1 MTYSKEQA
9 AVNKALE
16 IYSMREHF
24 LNVANKSTDADSEV
38 RKHAKTKLQQAEE
51 EIVHIKLYYPEFF
64 I

>member
-16 IYSMREHF
+16 IHSMREHF
-24 LNVANKSTDADSEV
+24 LDVANKNTDADSEV

-51 EIVHIKLYYPEFF
+51 EITHLKLYYPEFF